1 MALLTL
7 AEMNMLSRYSPE
19 NRAIN
24 LGQRLSDASTLQCF
38 GDSATSH
45 ARIATN
51 PLAGDTVSLLAGSG
65 LDRTGVFDVGSQAT
79 YEFTTIPDTVQTPG
93 NVPVLIGAT
102 PTESTTNLTAAM
114 QRTTKNAV
122 VCEQHA
128 LNTTVVDVCHN
139 DPGCTLTLSTLSG
152 GRIIVQNNNEQLALD
167 QYVFIIRRRVIS
179 AEDVSRGRLR
189 FDTGWSQIVEGFA
202 SIYSSSTDQTA
213 NPYNGTKTLNAGI
226 LELSQG
232 TASGTWSAGNV
243 LQMILL
249 GIR

>member
-102 PTESTTNLTAAM
+102 PTESATNLTAAM

-128 LNTTVVDVCHN
+128 VDTTVVDVCHN
-139 DPGCTLTLSTLSG
+139 DPGCTLTLSTVSG
-152 GRIIVQNNNEQLALD
+152 GRILTQNNNEQLALD
-167 QYVFIIRRRVIS
+167 QYVFIIRRRTLT
-179 AEDVSRGRLR
+179 AEDVARGRIR

-202 SIYSSSTDQTA
+202 SLYRSPQDQTPE
-213 NPYNGTKTLNAGI
+213 NYNGTISMVVGV
-226 LELSQG
+226 LELTQG
-232 TASGTWSAGNV
+232 TGTGQWSAGSV
-243 LQMILL
+243 LQMTLL